1 MTQKKW
7 QDTLVSSERT
17 PAYRGGGTFTH
28 ESRATSHESRAT
40 SHESLYNKTITTKGY
55 PAHAAYT

>member
-28 ESRATSHESRAT
+28 ESRATSHES
-40 SHESLYNKTITTKGY
+40 LYNKTITTKGY

>member
-1 MTQKKW
+1 MTQEKW
-7 QDTLVSSERT
+7 QDTLVSSE
-17 PAYRGGGTFTH
+17 
-28 ESRATSHESRAT
+28 RAT